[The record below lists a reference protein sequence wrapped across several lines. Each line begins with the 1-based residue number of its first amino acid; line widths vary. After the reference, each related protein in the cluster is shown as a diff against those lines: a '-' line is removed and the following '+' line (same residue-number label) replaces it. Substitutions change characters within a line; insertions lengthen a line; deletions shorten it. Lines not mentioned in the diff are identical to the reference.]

1 MATATACPILMT
13 VEQYR
18 ELPENESV
26 IQELHWGRLVELTR
40 PKLRHVKIQSRLVR
54 LLRPKAEHLG
64 VIESEA
70 PFRALPEFE
79 LRAADVAFITQQRWD
94 AADDDDNLNGSPEL
108 VIEVL
113 SPSNTKPEMNE
124 KAALFLSTGAK
135 EFWVVSPRK
144 KTVTVITSQN
154 SVVYSTHQKIPLTLF
169 GGFLSVAEIFEIK
182 KRGRKRRPPSSSL

>member
-1 MATATACPILMT
+1 MATATARPILIT
-13 VEQYR
+13 VAQYR
-18 ELPENESV
+18 DLPEKEDF
-26 IQELHWGRLVELTR
+26 IQELHWGQVVEWTR
-40 PKLRHVKIQSRLVR
+40 PKMRHVKIQSRLVR

-94 AADDDDNLNGSPEL
+94 AADDEDNLSGSPEL

-113 SPSNTKPEMNE
+113 SRSNTNPEMKE
-124 KAALFLSTGAK
+124 KAALFLSTGAQ

-144 KTVTVITSQN
+144 KTVTVISSQDTL
-154 SVVYSTHQKIPLTLF
+154 VYSSGQKIPLTLF
-169 GGFLSVAEIFEIK
+169 GGFLSVDEIF
-182 KRGRKRRPPSSSL
+182 S